1 MNSLVLIF
9 LLLTT
14 YPLMNEKYYCSVEA
28 DFGEFNRSPSK
39 QRLCRG
45 FGFMQA
51 RLVIAVG
58 RKEGLQKL
66 NLTVY
71 EHITVSFHQNLAI

>member
-1 MNSLVLIF
+1 MNLLVLIF

-14 YPLMNEKYYCSVEA
+14 YPLKSEKYYCFVEA
-28 DFGEFNRSPSK
+28 DFGEFNQSSSK

-51 RLVIAVG
+51 CLVIAVG

-71 EHITVSFHQNLAI
+71 EYST